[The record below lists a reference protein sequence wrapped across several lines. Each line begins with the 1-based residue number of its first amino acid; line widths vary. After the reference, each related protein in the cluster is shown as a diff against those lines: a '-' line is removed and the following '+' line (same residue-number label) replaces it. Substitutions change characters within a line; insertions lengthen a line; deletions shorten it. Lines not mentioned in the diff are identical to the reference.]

1 MTDDAR
7 DLNAARAGD
16 HQAFARL
23 YDRHAAVVFSLCRGR
38 CADEAEDA
46 TQETFIRAYKLLS
59 QLDDPEAL
67 RPWLYAIARRVC
79 AERSRAV
86 ARRHRH
92 EEAAVMI
99 RTARLSAADS
109 SLDAAGKA
117 EQLDRLTAAIEAL
130 PDDERLAIHL
140 FYIEDDPAAV
150 AAAAIRLSRAGFY
163 KFLARA
169 RNKLASR
176 MREVPSR

>member
-46 TQETFIRAYKLLS
+46 TQETFIRAYKLLT
-59 QLDDPEAL
+59 QLDSPEAL

-79 AERSRAV
+79 AERRRA
-86 ARRHRH
+86 ASRRHRH
-92 EEAAVMI
+92 QEAAVMI
-99 RTARLSAADS
+99 RAAGTLATDI
-109 SLDAAGKA
+109 SLDAADKA
-117 EQLDRLTAAIEAL
+117 EQLDRLTTAIEAL
-130 PDDERLAIHL
+130 PDNERLAVHL
-140 FYIEDDPAAV
+140 FYIEDDPAVV
-150 AAAAIRLSRAGFY
+150 AAAALKLSRAGFY
-163 KFLARA
+163 KLLARA
-169 RNKLASR
+169 RNKLAAR